1 MCKPKLSLMSSY
13 NQSVLAPVE
22 EGEQLDQEEDEEVQS
37 NNDKPRMLFVNDE
50 EFLRFTYTQQLCS
63 DFKIDEAENGL
74 QALQM
79 VSTKPKDY
87 YQVIILDINMPIMDG
102 FEACDR
108 IDKYLSKKDSV
119 FDVMEGNYSY

>member
-1 MCKPKLSLMSSY
+1 
-13 NQSVLAPVE
+13 
-22 EGEQLDQEEDEEVQS
+22 
-37 NNDKPRMLFVNDE
+37 MLFVNDE

-87 YQVIILDINMPIMDG
+87 Y
-102 FEACDR
+102 
-108 IDKYLSKKDSV
+108 
-119 FDVMEGNYSY
+119 